1 MKELDQLV
9 DMVEDAMNESI
20 QVSEIGLQDFGL
32 GSTTPM
38 GVSKKELKQTVD

>member
-20 QVSEIGLQDFGL
+20 ARRRSTGLWSRLYDTYGCF
-32 GSTTPM
+32 
-38 GVSKKELKQTVD
+38 KKRTYNKQ